1 MSESETTTATPRVA
15 PSTFNERGNQLF
27 EWSLSTT
34 LQTDLV
40 VLPVGPEKV
49 LPVIFVPGIMG
60 SNLKSIPEPEGGKE
74 EEIWRLDS
82 GIRGLPTSLLRRWG
96 ARGAGKRQRELH
108 PQRTTVDNGGA
119 VPTVKSGT
127 VGGSQAELL
136 QRYRDRGWGEVA
148 ETSYHEFLLWLE
160 KTLNS
165 GLPPHKW
172 EHFPAEPGHL
182 TISKARTP
190 TGEFQYSR
198 TMLKPGQRIAM
209 PGLPG
214 SLRDQLTPVTTDDL
228 LAAANFNMPV
238 HACGYNW
245 LDSNEAAAER
255 LAERINEV
263 ITQYGKRC
271 RQVAIVTHSMGG
283 LVTRRC
289 AQLPGMAAKIAGVVH
304 GVMPATGAAVAYR
317 RCKLGVKEEDY
328 GVGLVMGS
336 NGKEVT
342 AVFAQAPGAL
352 QLLPTA
358 AYGMGWLKVTDP
370 KGTVHVCEPTKDPY
384 VDIYLR
390 RDRWWGLV
398 REEWLS
404 PTGGEAI
411 KWTTYKKNISAA
423 RDFHGVIRGSYHPNS
438 YVYYGA
444 DPKFRSFGNITWNLE
459 EGDALTTSRM
469 DPDVVSHLG
478 FDHVIDAGT
487 NPLHAGRESST
498 HRTRDG
504 ISIESNRHQWVL
516 RCAMQDA
523 IGDGTVPARSG
534 SAPIDAA
541 RAGHV
546 RAQARLPGFAHEP
559 SFANPSAQQ
568 FTLYSL
574 VKIAAS
580 T

>member
-60 SNLKSIPEPEGGKE
+60 SNLKSIPEQEGGKE
-74 EEIWRLDS
+74 EEIWRLDA
-82 GIRGLPTSLLRRWG
+82 GFRGLPTSLLKRWG

-108 PQRTTVDNGGA
+108 PQRTTVDNRGA

-127 VGGSQAELL
+127 VAGSQGELR

-172 EHFPAEPGHL
+172 EHFPAEPEHL
-182 TISKARTP
+182 TSSKARTP

-214 SLRDQLTPVTTDDL
+214 SLRDQLAPVTTDEL

-245 LDSNEAAAER
+245 LDSNEVAAER

-263 ITQYGKRC
+263 IAQYGKRC

-289 AQLPGMAAKIAGVVH
+289 AQLPGMAARIAGVVH

-336 NGKEVT
+336 DGKEVT

-358 AYGMGWLKVTDP
+358 EYGMGWLKVTDP

-384 VDIYLR
+384 QDIYLR

-404 PTGGEAI
+404 PTDGEGIRWKEYVDNVGLAKSFHKSI
-411 KWTTYKKNISAA
+411 KGN
-423 RDFHGVIRGSYHPNS
+423 YHQNS
-438 YVYYGA
+438 FVYYGA
-444 DPKFRSFGNITWNLE
+444 DPAHPTFSAINWHLE
-459 EGDALTTSRM
+459 HGGTPIAGRM
-469 DPDVVSHLG
+469 DAVAVSHLG
-478 FDHVIDAGT
+478 FDKVTDVGT
-487 NPLHAGRESST
+487 NPLHAGREKSS

-504 ISIESNRHQWVL
+504 LSIETDTYQWVL
-516 RCAMQDA
+516 RCAMQDSV
-523 IGDGTVPARSG
+523 GDGTVPAISG
-534 SAPIDAA
+534 AAPIDTA

-546 RAQARLPGFAHEP
+546 RAQARIPGFEHEP
-559 SFANPSAQQ
+559 SFKHAGAQQ

-574 VKIAAS
+574 IKIAS
-580 T
+580 SG